1 MLNKNISMTLGA
13 ALTIFA
19 LSATACDSLPTAL
32 TQNLPISFAPATST
46 PAPTDVPT
54 EAPALLPQV
63 ATTPVAPLG
72 AAPKRAQAAQALQ
85 NLLKGLGLQGGVVT
99 SNSGSTLGLKFGKA
113 TAQVQV
119 APDAIVVV
127 TGETAAT
134 LTDVRVGDRVIAD
147 VTSSNPNATA
157 SFLLDVPAN
166 YTADNVMLGAVMPN
180 KNGALNLRTPRGAR
194 AVSTSASTLIVN
206 ISGSQPALGSISDLN
221 PGSAVV
227 VIGSNSGSTFDAQV
241 IVLLDKDARTLLRK
255 AHPKNAPPSTPTPG
269 A

>member
-1 MLNKNISMTLGA
+1 MLNKKVSVSLMGA
-13 ALTIFA
+13 ALAIFA

-46 PAPTDVPT
+46 PTPT
-54 EAPALLPQV
+54 EAPTLAPQT
-63 ATTPVAPLG
+63 ATTPVAPQG
-72 AAPKRAQAAQALQ
+72 KAPQRPQAAQALQ

-99 SNSGSTLGLKFGKA
+99 SNSGSTLGLKLGKA
-113 TAQVQV
+113 TAQLQV
-119 APDAIVVV
+119 APGAIIVVP
-127 TGETAAT
+127 GETAAT
-134 LTDVRVGDRVIAD
+134 LTDIRVGDRVIAD
-147 VTSSNPNATA
+147 VTSSNPNASA

-180 KNGALNLRTPRGAR
+180 KNGAINLRTPRGVR
-194 AVSTSASTLIVN
+194 AVSTSASTLILN
-206 ISGSQPALGSISDLN
+206 ISGSQPTIGSVSDLN

-227 VIGSNSGSTFDAQV
+227 VIGSSSGSGFDAQV

-255 AHPKNAPPSTPTPG
+255 ANPKNAPPSTPTPG